1 MSRYLGNRWVRIA
14 LGLFAVGLLP
24 LVIVTLLSAIAPW
37 LAVALPFA
45 TLLWMITFWPAVV
58 LLAAGIVQVRG
69 SR

>member
-1 MSRYLGNRWVRIA
+1 MSRYLANRWVRIA
-14 LGLFAVGLLP
+14 IGLFAAGLAP
-24 LVIVTLLSAIAPW
+24 LVVVTLVTALAPW

-69 SR
+69 TR